1 MLSNRVKHDLADG
14 KIVKGCFSR
23 HHAPQLAEWLTL
35 SGWDFVLFD
44 AEHGTL
50 SVSQIEDLSRAVEVR
65 GGTPFVRATTN
76 DPSTILRMLDAGPVG
91 IHVPWINSAEEA
103 ERVVASVKYVPQG
116 IRGLAGTRASDFG
129 ITEPIGEYIERAN
142 RETLVVIHIET
153 AEAVSRVDEIAAV
166 DGVDVVFIGPT
177 DLSHSLGVAGQ
188 LDRPEVKE
196 AMDHVAARTLA
207 AGKHLGLLAAT
218 KERASEWME
227 KGATYLA
234 ANVENLLAPGSKA
247 YLSAVDDHS

>member
-1 MLSNRVKHDLADG
+1 MLTNRVKQELAAG
-14 KIVKGCFSR
+14 NVVKGCFTR

-50 SVSQIEDLSRAVEVR
+50 TVSQVEDLSRAVEVR

-76 DPSTILRMLDAGPVG
+76 DASTILRLLDAGPVG

-103 ERVVASVKYVPQG
+103 ARVVASVKYVPEG

-129 ITEPIGEYIERAN
+129 ITEPIGDYIQRAN
-142 RETLVVIHIET
+142 RETLVVVHIET

-166 DGVDVVFIGPT
+166 DGIDVVFIGPT
-177 DLSHSLGVAGQ
+177 DLSHSLGYAGQ
-188 LDRPEVKE
+188 FDRPEVRE
-196 AMDHVAARTLA
+196 AMDHVLERTLA

-218 KERASEWME
+218 TERAAEWIE

-234 ANVENLLAPGSKA
+234 ANVENILAPGSRA
-247 YLSAVDDHS
+247 YLDV